1 MPDQVKTGSA
11 SDLGCVK
18 EAVCIHT
25 RKIFDSCRDKDCL
38 EDLRF
43 YPTVDANT
51 VLANSR
57 SIKGG
62 TAELLYVYT
71 DVEPV
76 NFNRGYFSVDM
87 RFFYRVTLQVYT
99 GTPRYTEIEGLCV
112 FDKRTI
118 LFGSE
123 GNAKIFSSDTVL
135 EEMDVP
141 GRMRTNLP
149 TAVVEAVD
157 PIVLSNRVLGT
168 PGTPVPASV
177 LTEVPAFIA
186 QAFSSELVLEDPAA
200 PNAFSIYVTL
210 GQFTLVRLERDTQ
223 VLIPVYDYCV
233 PQNDCMGGCEPPVTP
248 EDACDMFRNVSFP
261 VSEFFPPNSLETPS
275 DYCATRNYCANRE

>member
-1 MPDQVKTGSA
+1 MPDQVKTGSTC
-11 SDLGCVK
+11 DLSCVK

-43 YPTVDANT
+43 YPTVDANA

-76 NFNRGYFSVDM
+76 NFNRGYYSVDM

-149 TAVVEAVD
+149 IAVVEAVD
-157 PIVLSNRVLGT
+157 PIVLSNRVMGT
-168 PGTPVPASV
+168 PSTPVPAST

-186 QAFSSELVLEDPAA
+186 QAFSSELVLDDPTT
-200 PNAFSIYVTL
+200 PDGFRIYVTL

-223 VLIPVYDYCV
+223 LLIPVYDYCV

-261 VSEFFPPNSLETPS
+261 VSEFFPPNNLEAPS